1 LNDKFESTV
10 VLDDSN
16 VELRIRVSDSMPGK
30 NFPVWNPVFLH
41 TAGDNYRHLWRVVY
55 LGVIRV
61 TVMVSVSGSET
72 YLVIIIQS
80 YRFDF
85 FTNLGRN
92 KVNK

>member
-1 LNDKFESTV
+1 
-10 VLDDSN
+10 
-16 VELRIRVSDSMPGK
+16 
-30 NFPVWNPVFLH
+30 
-41 TAGDNYRHLWRVVY
+41 
-55 LGVIRV
+55 
-61 TVMVSVSGSET
+61 MVSVSGSET